1 MIDFFSDLWFE
12 LLYKPIFNLV
22 VITYNLTPGPS
33 FGLALIGLAL
43 LIRFIFLYF
52 TLQGYKHEEKL
63 TSIHSQINKI
73 EKDKSFSNKEKL
85 LKISELTKPFGIN
98 PVFSAVPIFAQILFL
113 GVLYQIIQVGIYG
126 DGFHNLYNFVRSPV
140 QVNTVFFG
148 VDLAHPNLLLS
159 LVAAFIL
166 FLERIWEYGERK
178 EIGES
183 FAVKW
188 DPLIWPLGTFIILI
202 ILPSAKAVFLVTSVM
217 FSIVIK
223 GIIHITRPKPAKAAT
238 G

>member
-1 MIDFFSDLWFE
+1 MIDLFNSLWIEF
-12 LLYKPIFNLV
+12 LYKPIFNLV

-52 TLQGYKHEEKL
+52 TLQGYKHEEEL
-63 TSIHSQINKI
+63 ASVHTQISKI
-73 EKDKSFSNKEKL
+73 EKDKSLSNKEKL
-85 LKISELTKPFGIN
+85 QKISTITKPFGIN

-126 DGFHNLYNFVRSPV
+126 DGFHNLYNFVHNPV
-140 QVNTVFFG
+140 QVNTIFFG
-148 VDLAHPNLLLS
+148 FELAKPNLLLS
-159 LVAAFIL
+159 LLAAFTL

-202 ILPSAKAVFLVTSVM
+202 ILPSAKAVFLITSIV

-223 GIIHITRPKPAKAAT
+223 GIIHINRPKPAKVAA